1 MVGRSRIR
9 RYGAAVA
16 LSVVTVTSG
25 CSVIDETPAAEPIRI
40 AADLE
45 LTGDGA
51 DLGTVYQNALQLRVE
66 QVNRQR
72 LLGDRQL
79 ELEIRDNRSDP
90 ATSASN
96 LEQFSSDPGLTA
108 IITGGCAAC
117 LASALDAIN
126 DRGVPTVALAA
137 PMAVSTPVDERQ
149 YVFKLGPNPDHTA
162 TLLARE
168 LGATGVRTI
177 ALVTSADEYGEDA
190 LEQMEA
196 ALGEEIQIALHEPV
210 GGDLAALAGRI
221 AGYQPALEP
230 GAVPDPDAPPGP
242 DAVVVWAYSSQVGEI
257 AASLR
262 EAGYQGPLFLDAVA
276 AGDLFL
282 TGTNRDA
289 LAGSTMVFTET
300 LVMDEVVAT
309 SPAKAARKTWFRDYT
324 ARFGTYHAFSSF
336 AADAVALIVDAVIR
350 AGGTSRALVR
360 ETMEVTQLDGLTGPL
375 RLTPSQHSGLMP
387 QALTL
392 LTVRGDRWRLGGA

>member
-1 MVGRSRIR
+1 
-9 RYGAAVA
+9 VA

-45 LTGDGA
+45 LTGEGA

-230 GAVPDPDAPPGP
+230 GAVPDPDA
-242 DAVVVWAYSSQVGEI
+242 VVVWAYSSQVGEI